1 MILSHSRMVL
11 NGLSYTFRK
20 VEGGVSE
27 TSAAIVHGRGVG
39 ETFLPRGIAKNT
51 DTHSTTLV
59 NPINIFGPKDHMN
72 LKRYSNRSLLY
83 PHLSLSLNVTV

>member
-39 ETFLPRGIAKNT
+39 ETFLSRGITQNT
-51 DTHSTTLV
+51 DTHSTTLDNPV
-59 NPINIFGPKDHMN
+59 NI
-72 LKRYSNRSLLY
+72 
-83 PHLSLSLNVTV
+83 LNS